1 MSYVAFTPQSHDWY
15 NWMFWLFLHTPRSF
29 GYEVVF
35 LRAEKVLNCLSKMHS
50 TAYWRVQGFILQPSA
65 LLVMVENIFEAL
77 LVPGWIHCFSNNWCF
92 FNYYNTSLLQNF
104 NWVCSIGEGC
114 FVTAAESGWWR
125 WWRWSRSGQLGDLQK
140 DWGVS
145 EWNPWSVKCPWHEQ
159 VVWGQVWG
167 GMLLYD
173 GLKPRGWI
181 DIWDCQWN
189 EETSIFMNYNTKMSV
204 LSVRSHRN
212 FSEGDM

>member
-1 MSYVAFTPQSHDWY
+1 MWHSH
-15 NWMFWLFLHTPRSF
+15 
-29 GYEVVF
+29 
-35 LRAEKVLNCLSKMHS
+35 LNPMIDIIGCSGCFYIHLGLLVMKWFSWGWKRCWIVWARCIPLPTEGSK
-50 TAYWRVQGFILQPSA
+50 GFILQPSA